1 MNKIANQQV
10 EQFTSEAKRSM
21 EEGVERMSKGF
32 EDVTQ
37 FGQENVEAMVAS
49 GKVMA
54 KAAEEMN
61 AEVMAFS
68 KKSYED
74 SMAAAKEIASSKS
87 VTEFF
92 EKQTGFAKTS
102 FESFVAEATKLNE
115 MYANAAKEAFAPLN
129 AALHRGRGDG
139 QDAPRL
145 TCPGTVMAAD
155 AEGGPGPPFSIP
167 AGPPIF
173 ALGRRRFGSASHRRH
188 ADHPAAI
195 RIVRRLPA
203 QRRTAT
209 RGARAR
215 ARSASSPRRSR
226 RPSGLRSTRCSC

>member
-1 MNKIANQQV
+1 MNKVANQQV

-92 EKQTGFAKTS
+92 EKQTSFAKVS
-102 FESFVAEATKLNE
+102 FESFVSEATKLNE
-115 MYANAAKEAFAPLN
+115 MYANAAKDAFAPLN
-129 AALHRGRGDG
+129 QRFTVAAEMVKTHR
-139 QDAPRL
+139 A
-145 TCPGTVMAAD
+145 
-155 AEGGPGPPFSIP
+155 
-167 AGPPIF
+167 
-173 ALGRRRFGSASHRRH
+173 
-188 ADHPAAI
+188 
-195 RIVRRLPA
+195 
-203 QRRTAT
+203 
-209 RGARAR
+209 
-215 ARSASSPRRSR
+215 
-226 RPSGLRSTRCSC
+226 